1 MNIGIIGYGSM
12 GKMLLERF
20 IDSDVLCIYD
30 FLQSILKRRLRAAF
44 VVDYLSSIRYAKRRM
59 RITAASWIMCVTMPD
74 KH

>member
-30 FLQSILKRRLRAAF
+30 FLQSILKRRLRVAF
-44 VVDYLSSIRYAKRRM
+44 VVDYGKIVKNSKRNL
-59 RITAASWIMCVTMPD
+59 
-74 KH
+74 KQ

>member
-44 VVDYLSSIRYAKRRM
+44 VVDYGKIVKNSKRNL
-59 RITAASWIMCVTMPD
+59 
-74 KH
+74 KQ

>member
-20 IDSDVLCIYD
+20 INSDVLCIYD

-44 VVDYLSSIRYAKRRM
+44 VVDYGKIVKNSKRN
-59 RITAASWIMCVTMPD
+59 
-74 KH
+74 KKQ

>member
-44 VVDYLSSIRYAKRRM
+44 VVDYGKIVKNSKRN
-59 RITAASWIMCVTMPD
+59 
-74 KH
+74 KKQ